1 MDKPEDLRGT
11 SFQHLEKV
19 KSRARLSGKSSDDS
33 HYRLRHTARPYTAPE
48 VSKRRESYSGKL
60 TNPRMVSA
68 GLVHLN
74 VTIPDYEIKKMRPPQ
89 KLKC

>member
-1 MDKPEDLRGT
+1 MDKSENLRGT
-11 SFQHLEKV
+11 LFQHLEKA
-19 KSRARLSGKSSDDS
+19 KSRARLSGKSLDDS
-33 HYRLRHTARPYTAPE
+33 HYRLKHTTRPYTAPE

-60 TNPRMVSA
+60 RNPRMVSA

-74 VTIPDYEIKKMRPPQ
+74 VTIPDYEIQKMRPPP